1 MGGDADTHA
10 VPDAHRIT
18 AAPHGEAILQSIA
31 ADGTALDWDE
41 RFGRQHYRCSCG
53 ETFDDRHAR
62 RQIVEHLAEVGVLEW
77 DAIDEGVVR

>member
-1 MGGDADTHA
+1 MGEDVDTQP

-18 AAPHGEAILQSIA
+18 AAPHGEAVLQSVA
-31 ADGTALDWDE
+31 TDGTTLDWDE

-53 ETFDDRHAR
+53 ETFDDGRAR

-77 DAIDEGVVR
+77 DAVDEEVFR